1 MPKTGISKF
10 LIMSLY
16 GQGKRNFKIIEKEN
30 TVRNELHIKNSRT
43 YEQQK
48 DPISRKL
55 RTETDNA
62 S

>member
-1 MPKTGISKF
+1 
-10 LIMSLY
+10 MSLY